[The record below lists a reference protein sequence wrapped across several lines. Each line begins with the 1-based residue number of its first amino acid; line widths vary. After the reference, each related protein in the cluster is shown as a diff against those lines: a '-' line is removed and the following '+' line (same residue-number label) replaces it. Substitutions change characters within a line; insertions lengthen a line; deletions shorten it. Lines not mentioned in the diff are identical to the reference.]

1 MKSLLTIAALFALQT
16 VSAQTVKPA
25 IPYDGEIEKKVEAT
39 LLKMTL
45 DEKIGQMC
53 ELAIDVVTDNNVKD
67 HFALSQDALKKV
79 FTQYKVGS
87 ILNVPQGIAQTPES
101 WSKTIREL
109 NQYSMNE
116 CNGIPEIYGVDQIHG
131 ATYSW
136 GATFFPQEINQ
147 AASFNRNIPYRASQ
161 ISAYESRACLIPWTY
176 APVLDLGR
184 QPMWSRMWESYGE
197 DCYLQSEMGKQ
208 AVRGFQGDDPNHID
222 GQHMAACLKHYMA
235 YGVPT
240 TGKDRTPSSITDREM
255 KEKYFVPFKSA
266 IQAGALTLMVNSSA
280 NNGMPFHANH
290 KFLTEW
296 LKEGL
301 NWDGMIVTDWADINN
316 LFTRDHVAESKKD
329 AIRIA
334 INAGIDMSMVP
345 YETDFCDYLKELV
358 NEGKVEMTRI
368 DDAVR
373 RILRLKYRLGLF
385 DKKTWD
391 ITYEKLAKQ
400 FPDYGSDKFGDEA
413 LKMAEECIVLLK
425 NKNGILPLKQGTK
438 ILVTGPNANSFR
450 SMTGGWSYSWQGDRA
465 DEACRKIGK
474 YHTFYEAICNTFG
487 KDNVTISQ
495 GVTYST
501 RGDYRQEVTSPL
513 ESTVDA
519 AKNADVIIAFI
530 GENSYCETP
539 GNLDDFNISVNQQN
553 LIKELAKTGKPIIMV
568 LNEGRPRIISDIE
581 PLSAATIDAMLP
593 SNYGGDALANLLAG
607 KANFSAKLPFSYPKN
622 INGLLT
628 YDYKTS
634 ESTATM
640 EGSYNYNAR
649 IDVLYQFGHGLSYT
663 TFEYSNLRVNKTEFT
678 ADDEITF
685 TVDVKNTGK
694 MDGKE
699 AVLLFVKDVVASV
712 MPDNRRLRQFDKV
725 DIKAGETKTVS
736 LSIKGS
742 DLAFVGY
749 DDQWILEEGDFVAM
763 IGGQVVKLRCTQT
776 KKL

>member
-1 MKSLLTIAALFALQT
+1 MKTLLFITTLLASQSI
-16 VSAQTVKPA
+16 SAQTVKPA
-25 IPYDGEIEKKVEAT
+25 IPYDAKIEKNVEAT
-39 LLKMTL
+39 LSKMTL
-45 DEKIGQMC
+45 DEKVGQMC
-53 ELAIDVVTDNNVKD
+53 ELAIDVVTDNNVRD
-67 HFALSQDALKKV
+67 HFALSQDALAKV

-87 ILNVPQGIAQTPES
+87 ILNVPQGIAQTPEV

-109 NQYSMNE
+109 NQYSMKE

-131 ATYSW
+131 ASYSW

-147 AASFNRNIPYRASQ
+147 AASFNRNIPFRASQ

-208 AVRGFQGDDPNHID
+208 AVKGFQGDDPNHID
-222 GQHMAACLKHYMA
+222 GQHMAVCLKHYMA
-235 YGVPT
+235 YGVPV
-240 TGKDRTPSSITDREM
+240 TGKDRTPSSVTDREM
-255 KEKYFVPFKSA
+255 KEKYFEPFKHC
-266 IQAGALTLMVNSSA
+266 IEAGALTLMVNSSA

-290 KFLTEW
+290 QFLTEW

-316 LFTRDHVAESKKD
+316 LFTRDHVATSKKD
-329 AIRIA
+329 AIRLA

-345 YETDFCDYLKELV
+345 YETEFCDLLKELV

-391 ITYEKLAKQ
+391 IPYEKLEKQ
-400 FPDYGSDKFGDEA
+400 FPDFGSDKFGNEA
-413 LKMAEECIVLLK
+413 VKMAEECIVLLK
-425 NKNGILPLKQGTK
+425 NKNNILPLKQGTK

-450 SMTGGWSYSWQGDRA
+450 SMNGGWSYSWQGDRA

-474 YHTFYEAICNTFG
+474 YNTFYDAICNKFG
-487 KDNVTISQ
+487 KDNVTLDQ
-495 GVTYST
+495 GVTYSN
-501 RGDYRQEVTSPL
+501 RGDYRQENPLSL
-513 ESTVDA
+513 ESTLDA
-519 AKNADVIIAFI
+519 AKDADVIIAFI
-530 GENSYCETP
+530 GENSYCETT
-539 GNLDDFNISVNQQN
+539 GNLDDFNISINQQN

-568 LNEGRPRIISDIE
+568 LNEGRPRIIKDIE

-607 KANFSAKLPFSYPKN
+607 DANFSAKLSFTYPRD

-649 IDVLYQFGHGLSYT
+649 TDVLYPFGYGLSYT
-663 TFEYSNLRVNKTEFT
+663 TFEYSNLRVSKTEFT
-678 ADDEITF
+678 ADDDLTF
-685 TVDVKNTGK
+685 TIDVKNTGE

-725 DIKAGETKTVS
+725 EIKAGETKTVS

-749 DDQWILEEGDFVAM
+749 DNQWILEEGDFVAM
-763 IGGQVVKLRCTQT
+763 IGGQIVKLKCTET
-776 KKL
+776 KKW

>member
-1 MKSLLTIAALFALQT
+1 MKTLLFITTLLASQSI
-16 VSAQTVKPA
+16 SAQTVKPA
-25 IPYDGEIEKKVEAT
+25 IPYDAKIEKNVEAT
-39 LLKMTL
+39 LSKMTL
-45 DEKIGQMC
+45 DEKVGQMC
-53 ELAIDVVTDNNVKD
+53 ELAIDVVTDNNVRD
-67 HFALSQDALKKV
+67 HFALSQDALAKV

-87 ILNVPQGIAQTPES
+87 ILNVPQGIAQTPEV

-109 NQYSMNE
+109 NQYSMKE

-131 ATYSW
+131 ASYSW

-147 AASFNRNIPYRASQ
+147 AASFNRNIPFRASQ

-208 AVRGFQGDDPNHID
+208 AVKGFQGDDPNHID
-222 GQHMAACLKHYMA
+222 GQHMAVCLKHYMA
-235 YGVPT
+235 YGVPV
-240 TGKDRTPSSITDREM
+240 TGKDRTPSSVTDREM
-255 KEKYFVPFKSA
+255 KEKYFEPFKHC
-266 IQAGALTLMVNSSA
+266 IEAGALTLMVNSSA

-290 KFLTEW
+290 QFLTEW

-316 LFTRDHVAESKKD
+316 LFTRDHVATSKKD
-329 AIRIA
+329 AIRLA
-334 INAGIDMSMVP
+334 LNAGIDMSMVP
-345 YETDFCDYLKELV
+345 YETEFCDLLKELV

-391 ITYEKLAKQ
+391 IPYEKLEKQ
-400 FPDYGSDKFGDEA
+400 FPDFGSDKFGNEA
-413 LKMAEECIVLLK
+413 VKMAEECIVLLK
-425 NKNGILPLKQGTK
+425 NKNNILPLKQGTK

-450 SMTGGWSYSWQGDRA
+450 SMNGGWSYSWQGDRA

-474 YHTFYEAICNTFG
+474 YNTFYDAICNKFG
-487 KDNVTISQ
+487 KDNVTLDQ
-495 GVTYST
+495 GVTYSN
-501 RGDYRQEVTSPL
+501 RGDYRQENPLSL
-513 ESTVDA
+513 ESTLDA
-519 AKNADVIIAFI
+519 AKDADVIIAFI
-530 GENSYCETP
+530 GENSYCETT
-539 GNLDDFNISVNQQN
+539 GNLDDFNISINQQN

-568 LNEGRPRIISDIE
+568 LNEGRPRIIKDIE

-607 KANFSAKLPFSYPKN
+607 DANFSAKLPFTYPRD

-649 IDVLYQFGHGLSYT
+649 TDVLYPFGYGLSYT
-663 TFEYSNLRVNKTEFT
+663 TFEYSNLRVSKTEFT
-678 ADDEITF
+678 ADDDLTF
-685 TVDVKNTGK
+685 TIDVKNTGE

-725 DIKAGETKTVS
+725 EIKAGETKTVS

-749 DDQWILEEGDFVAM
+749 DNQWILEEGDFVAM
-763 IGGQVVKLRCTQT
+763 IGGQIVKLKCTET
-776 KKL
+776 KKW